1 MSQSVNFKRTMFGV
15 SKKNITEYIDK
26 VSKDIDDKLLIKDR
40 EIATL
45 KAEKEELGGK
55 IKELEEKLKEMTKEM
70 EAEKEKISAAFVKAE
85 AGAQKIISDAKKE
98 ADSLLAITKE
108 DIENQLNEMNREK
121 EIKTAEMNIEISKQ
135 KEILDSY
142 KTEITRLRDSIK
154 SIVPKFDEILE
165 KYN

>member
-1 MSQSVNFKRTMFGV
+1 MSESVNFKRTMFGV

-26 VSKDIDDKLLIKDR
+26 VSKDIDDKLLMKDR

-45 KAEKEELGGK
+45 KADKEALNGK
-55 IKELEEKLKEMTKEM
+55 ISELEVKLKEM

-98 ADSLLAITKE
+98 AESLLAITKE
-108 DIENQLNEMNREK
+108 DIENQLSEMNREK
-121 EIKTAEMNIEISKQ
+121 EIRTAEMNVEISKQ
-135 KEILDSY
+135 KEILNSY